1 MSELREF
8 PKTLLAVFLAA
19 MFAIPPSLLAETQ
32 LPSSNSPRQPDTHVV
47 SPLDLQNAAVN
58 ATQAR
63 QKNIEKV
70 EQFLSSD
77 VAIQT
82 MKSAHID
89 PVQVKTGVSSLSD
102 QELAQ
107 LAARADKAQKDF
119 AGGAIG
125 HKELA
130 IIILGVLVVILIVV
144 LAA

>member
-1 MSELREF
+1 MSDLRKC
-8 PKTLLAVFLAA
+8 PQTVLAVFLAA

-32 LPSSNSPRQPDTHVV
+32 MPAAPTRRPDTHVV
-47 SPLDLQNAAVN
+47 SPLDLQNAVVD

-63 QKNIEKV
+63 QKNIQKI

-77 VAIQT
+77 VALQT

-89 PVQVKTGVSSLSD
+89 PVQVKTGISALSD

-107 LAARADKAQKDF
+107 LAARADKAQRDF
-119 AGGAIG
+119 AAGALG
-125 HKELA
+125 REALA

>member
-1 MSELREF
+1 MFLRES
-8 PKTLLAVFLAA
+8 PKIVLAALLAT

-32 LPSSNSPRQPDTHVV
+32 MPSTAPRKPDTHVV
-47 SPLDLQNAAVN
+47 SPLDLQKAAVD

-63 QKNIEKV
+63 QKNIEKL

-77 VAIQT
+77 DAVQT

-89 PVQVKTGVSSLSD
+89 PVQVKKGITSLSD

-107 LAARADKAQKDF
+107 LAARADKAQRDF
-119 AGGAIG
+119 AAGAIG
-125 HKELA
+125 HRELA
-130 IIILGVLVVILIVV
+130 IIILAVLVVILIVV

>member
-1 MSELREF
+1 MPELREF
-8 PKTLLAVFLAA
+8 PKTLLAIFLAG
-19 MFAIPPSLLAETQ
+19 MFAIPPSLLAEAQ

-58 ATQAR
+58 ATQVR

-70 EQFLSSD
+70 ERFLSSD
-77 VAIQT
+77 VAVQT
-82 MKSAHID
+82 MKTAHID
-89 PVQVKTGVSSLSD
+89 PVQVKTGISSLSD

-107 LAARADKAQKDF
+107 LAARADKAQRDF

>member
-1 MSELREF
+1 MSQLREYS
-8 PKTLLAVFLAA
+8 KTLLTVFVAA
-19 MFAIPPSLLAETQ
+19 IFAIPPSLMAEAQMPPNTQ
-32 LPSSNSPRQPDTHVV
+32 REPESHVV
-47 SPLDLQNAAVN
+47 SPLDLQNAVVD

-63 QKNIEKV
+63 QKNIQKV

-89 PVQVKTGVSSLSD
+89 PVQVKKGISSLSD

-107 LAARADKAQKDF
+107 LAARADKAQRDF
-119 AGGAIG
+119 AAGALG
-125 HKELA
+125 HRELA

>member
-1 MSELREF
+1 MSELYKF
-8 PKTLLAVFLAA
+8 PRTLFAVFLAA

-32 LPSSNSPRQPDTHVV
+32 MPSNTPREPDTHVV
-47 SPLDLQNAAVN
+47 SPLDLQNAAVH
-58 ATQAR
+58 ATQSR
-63 QKNIEKV
+63 QKNIQKV
-70 EQFLSSD
+70 ERFLSSD

-89 PVQVKTGVSSLSD
+89 PVQVKTGISSLSD

-107 LAARADKAQKDF
+107 LAARADKAQRDF

>member
-1 MSELREF
+1 MSELCNF
-8 PKTLLAVFLAA
+8 PRTLLAVFLAA
-19 MFAIPPSLLAETQ
+19 MFAIPPSLMAEAQ
-32 LPSSNSPRQPDTHVV
+32 MPSSTPRQPDTHVV
-47 SPLDLQNAAVN
+47 SPLDLQNAVVD

-63 QKNIEKV
+63 QKNIQKV

-89 PVQVKTGVSSLSD
+89 PVQVKTGISSLSD

-107 LAARADKAQKDF
+107 LAARADKAQRDF

-125 HKELA
+125 HRELA